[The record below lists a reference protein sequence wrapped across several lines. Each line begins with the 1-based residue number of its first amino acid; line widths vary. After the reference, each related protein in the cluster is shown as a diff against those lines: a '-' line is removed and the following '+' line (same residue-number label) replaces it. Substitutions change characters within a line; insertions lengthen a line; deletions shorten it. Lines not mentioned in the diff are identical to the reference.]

1 MELKIVTLRRM
12 IAANDWT
19 AAIKFAAKFPRLGDA
34 RDAILSAKDALQNPA
49 FYRQLRRD
57 PDAVVA
63 AGVVALVQQYQER
76 A

>member
-1 MELKIVTLRRM
+1 M

-19 AAIKFAAKFPRLGDA
+19 AAIKFAAKFPRLGSA
-34 RDAILSAKDALQNPA
+34 RDAILSAKDAIQNPN

-57 PDAVVA
+57 PDAVIAVGIA
-63 AGVVALVQQYQER
+63 ALVQQYQER